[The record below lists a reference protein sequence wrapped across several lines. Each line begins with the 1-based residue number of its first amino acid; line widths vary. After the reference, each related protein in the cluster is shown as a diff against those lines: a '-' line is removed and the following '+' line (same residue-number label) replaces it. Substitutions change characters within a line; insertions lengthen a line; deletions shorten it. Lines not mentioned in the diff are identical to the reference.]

1 MVLHMNDTGLIN
13 VNIENITGVDKSEN
27 IIIISSAVLN

>member
-27 IIIISSAVLN
+27 IIIISSALLN

>member
-1 MVLHMNDTGLIN
+1 MVLHMNDSGLIN

-27 IIIISSAVLN
+27 IIIISSALLN

>member
-27 IIIISSAVLN
+27 IIIISSELLN